1 MALGILRLSP
11 IPVRFPYPF
20 WRLQNDGI
28 WKLQGAESLAKR
40 KGHSDAKKSELL
52 KHDVSGGFT
61 AEVRQALANDDELPR
76 DIVQDT
82 LDANFPET
90 LHTDILDAVGL
101 DLSVQPDHRR
111 ARSPEFRLIAATLSL
126 YVPVL
131 PALR

>member
-1 MALGILRLSP
+1 MTGVSAPRPFPNFVHFWTKGITALKRTFPGLDLALGILRLSL

-61 AEVRQALANDDELPR
+61 AD
-76 DIVQDT
+76 
-82 LDANFPET
+82 
-90 LHTDILDAVGL
+90 
-101 DLSVQPDHRR
+101 
-111 ARSPEFRLIAATLSL
+111 
-126 YVPVL
+126 
-131 PALR
+131 PASSRKR